1 MPASRSRT
9 ERWRESL
16 WKIYERGGGLEFAL
30 NCDDAQSPV
39 KDLVWRVR
47 ILGLTE
53 DEIDIEIPGAM
64 GRAFNIEIGSPL
76 IGIMSV
82 GQNRWMFH
90 TTVIGDREI
99 NGRFG
104 PERALRLKMPDR
116 VERCQRRSFDRISS
130 AQLQLPSV
138 ECWALRD
145 VCSAIPAEIASRVQM
160 LDALDSDVTGHVPRG
175 DQLLPDVG
183 TTFPAK
189 LANFGGGGVGL
200 TVDPDF
206 SGSLDAGPM
215 FWLSIDMSPVLPAP
229 LALTARLAHTHV
241 DSQQRTYAG
250 MAFEFGHNQ
259 EHRRFILDQID
270 GYLRSVQ
277 RRAA

>member
-1 MPASRSRT
+1 VPASRSRT

-30 NCDDAQSPV
+30 NADDARSPV

-53 DEIDIEIPGAM
+53 DEIQIEIPGAM
-64 GRAFNIEIGSPL
+64 GRAFNIELDSRL

-90 TTVIGDREI
+90 TDVMGDLELH
-99 NGRFG
+99 GRSG
-104 PERALRLKMPDR
+104 PVRALRLRMPDR
-116 VERCQRRSFDRISS
+116 VERCQRRTFDRISS
-130 AQLQLPSV
+130 AQINLPHV

-145 VCSAIPAEIASRVQM
+145 VRSAIPAEVAARVRL
-160 LDALDSDVTGHVPRG
+160 LDAHDADLTGFLASDDPM
-175 DQLLPDVG
+175 LPDVG
-183 TTFPAK
+183 TTFPAQ
-189 LANFGGGGVGL
+189 LANVGGGGVGL
-200 TVDPDF
+200 TVEPSH
-206 SGSLDAGPM
+206 SGALDSGPM

-241 DSQQRTYAG
+241 DSQQRAYAG
-250 MAFEFGHNQ
+250 MAFEFAHHPA
-259 EHRRFILDQID
+259 HRQFVLDQID
-270 GYLRSVQ
+270 GYLGALQ